1 MAPPSTIE
9 LQDAVNFIVHY
20 LRSDLRERDWAR
32 YGHRQYDVYLTFSLR
47 AFFAE
52 HGAGEDQIDV
62 LVSRTSPTIGSTFM
76 TAAWELCRRGV
87 LRPGMREV
95 RTSPTS
101 DGSGGLGFSVTE
113 IGERWLRD
121 SAEQDVVPPTP
132 GRLPQMFAEAGPQF
146 GPGFVERA
154 HEAVAA
160 YSAVAYM
167 ACCAMCGAAA
177 ESIILA
183 LAIAKKGT
191 EKPVLDR
198 YAGAQGRSRVEG
210 FLLGG
215 QSEPVRDEFRRY
227 AMLLK
232 YWRDSSAHGKAV
244 RIQEPE
250 AYQSLALLLRFALF
264 ARDHWDTLTA

>member
-1 MAPPSTIE
+1 MATPTTID
-9 LQDAVNFIVHY
+9 LQDAINFIVHY
-20 LRSDLRERDWAR
+20 LRSDLRGRDWAR
-32 YGHRQYDVYLTFSLR
+32 YGHRQYDVYLNFVLRTF
-47 AFFAE
+47 FE
-52 HGAGEDQIDV
+52 ENGATEDQ
-62 LVSRTSPTIGSTFM
+62 LSALLHRTNSTLSPTFM
-76 TAAWELCRRGV
+76 TAAWELCRRGI
-87 LRPGMREV
+87 LRPGIRDL
-95 RTSPTS
+95 SGQATS

-121 SAEQDVVPPTP
+121 SADQDVVPPTP
-132 GRLPQMFAEAGPQF
+132 GRLPQMFAEAGQRF

-154 HEAVAA
+154 QEAVAA
-160 YSAVAYM
+160 YNAVAYM

-183 LAIAKKGT
+183 LAIEKKGA
-191 EKPVLDR
+191 EKPILNMYVT
-198 YAGAQGRSRVEG
+198 GQGRGRVET

-215 QSEPVRDEFRRY
+215 QPEPMREEFQRY
-227 AMLLK
+227 TILLK

-264 ARDHWDTLTA
+264 ARDRWDELTA